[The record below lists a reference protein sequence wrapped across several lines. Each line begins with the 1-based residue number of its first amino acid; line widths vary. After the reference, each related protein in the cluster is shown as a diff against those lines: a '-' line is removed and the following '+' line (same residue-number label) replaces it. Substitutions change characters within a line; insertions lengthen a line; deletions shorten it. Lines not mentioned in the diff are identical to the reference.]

1 MKRFRNVNSPCSK
14 STSRSTETGRCAHH
28 RAVVIVTAFER
39 EWVMLSNQP
48 CLRLLGKYINLC
60 EDDIVDFKALS
71 VWLSARLFVQV
82 SCKNQIFECIWLK
95 SSLIFRQLNHN
106 KNMESDIYKPQT
118 TSHWFSGMSLTRGLM
133 YFTLHK

>member
-82 SCKNQIFECIWLK
+82 SSKNLIFEYLTQIKFNFLSAEPQQKYGIWYLQATNHIP
-95 SSLIFRQLNHN
+95 LIFWN
-106 KNMESDIYKPQT
+106 ESHQGPDVFYT
-118 TSHWFSGMSLTRGLM
+118 A
-133 YFTLHK
+133 